1 MKARIPTID
10 PLRILVLVL
19 MILPVLALFAFG
31 VLWLWQND
39 TLQYWLMA
47 MVGCGGL
54 GYGLQ
59 QWLVQRER
67 KLLAKAVTEP
77 NPEWPPSAEVVWQKV
92 EALAETCNPEDW
104 PLEDGAWVLTLGQ
117 KNDGNCRTLLSSEC
131 GKAITRADPTAY
143 FVHY

>member
-47 MVGCGGL
+47 MV
-54 GYGLQ
+54 
-59 QWLVQRER
+59 
-67 KLLAKAVTEP
+67 
-77 NPEWPPSAEVVWQKV
+77 
-92 EALAETCNPEDW
+92 
-104 PLEDGAWVLTLGQ
+104 
-117 KNDGNCRTLLSSEC
+117 
-131 GKAITRADPTAY
+131 
-143 FVHY
+143 